1 MASIGSAT
9 GLALFNDQTHS
20 AIHCRGCLLGK
31 MHRIPFSSTRIRA
44 TRAGQVIHSDVCG
57 PMEVATP
64 TGARYYVVFKDDY
77 SGWCEVQLIQR
88 KSEVPAAFKKFTSKL
103 NAQTGE
109 EAKTLR
115 SDGGGEF
122 CSNDFRD
129 WLADSG
135 ITHLI
140 TPPYTP
146 QLNGVSERA
155 NRTIVESARSQ
166 MYEKNVPLELWGLA
180 VQCAIYVQ
188 NRSISS
194 TNNSTPY
201 QLWHGREP
209 DVSHLKVFGCLAFV
223 HIPVEKRKKL
233 QPKAVQGMMVG
244 YCEGSSSLYRIWDP
258 AARELI
264 TSRDVIFEE
273 GSTCETTA
281 AIELDYYSLF
291 PQEPVEIATDMNAE
305 PPSDQAGGEAV
316 DLNPAQVDTNPDR
329 HEERTEANRPGDTL
343 QEEDDDGSDEEQLVD
358 DPFYG
363 FEDPPHHAPPPTANL
378 RRSKRI
384 QIQKEKLRP
393 LRVDQANRAT
403 KGATHP
409 PPKILGKQALSLQEA
424 LSSEDGELWRT
435 AVEDE
440 YDSLMKN
447 GTWEVVPLPPGR
459 ATVKCR
465 WVFEIKPGYEGV
477 PERYKAR
484 LVAKGFTQK
493 YGVDYNETFA
503 PVVKLPTL
511 RTILALVAAND
522 LEVLQLDVKTAF
534 LYGHLDEEIYM
545 RQPEGYVLEGRENE
559 VCRLIKSIY
568 GLKQAP
574 RAWNIELNDA
584 ISGYGLIRSQED
596 QCLYYRRQGEDW
608 LAALFF
614 VDDAFI
620 CGTSQT
626 AIEDFANHLK
636 KKFEIRILPAER
648 FLGLTINR
656 NRNKKELSISQPDY
670 VDSLIKKFRMENC
683 HPRGTPAEPGQR
695 LCSEMA
701 PKNEKDVEKM
711 KKVPYQ
717 KAVGALLYLSTTTRP
732 DIAYSVSKVAQFS
745 QNPGILHWTAVK
757 RIFRYL
763 AGTRNYGIVFS
774 PKEEGGV
781 TGFTDADL
789 GGDVD
794 DRKSTSG
801 CVFLCHGGAT
811 SWFSRKQECTSIS
824 TTEAEFVAGSEAAK
838 EATWIRALL
847 KEIGQRGSEP
857 ITLCCDN
864 QGAIRVANNPEL
876 HKKMKHIDIRFR
888 YIQQALNTGVI
899 QVHYVNSKNQ
909 VADILTK
916 PLPSTS
922 FKYLREKLGVMDIT
936 AI

>member
-1 MASIGSAT
+1 
-9 GLALFNDQTHS
+9 
-20 AIHCRGCLLGK
+20 
-31 MHRIPFSSTRIRA
+31 
-44 TRAGQVIHSDVCG
+44 
-57 PMEVATP
+57 
-64 TGARYYVVFKDDY
+64 
-77 SGWCEVQLIQR
+77 
-88 KSEVPAAFKKFTSKL
+88 
-103 NAQTGE
+103 
-109 EAKTLR
+109 
-115 SDGGGEF
+115 
-122 CSNDFRD
+122 
-129 WLADSG
+129 
-135 ITHLI
+135 
-140 TPPYTP
+140 
-146 QLNGVSERA
+146 
-155 NRTIVESARSQ
+155 
-166 MYEKNVPLELWGLA
+166 
-180 VQCAIYVQ
+180 
-188 NRSISS
+188 
-194 TNNSTPY
+194 
-201 QLWHGREP
+201 
-209 DVSHLKVFGCLAFV
+209 
-223 HIPVEKRKKL
+223 
-233 QPKAVQGMMVG
+233 
-244 YCEGSSSLYRIWDP
+244 
-258 AARELI
+258 
-264 TSRDVIFEE
+264 
-273 GSTCETTA
+273 
-281 AIELDYYSLF
+281 
-291 PQEPVEIATDMNAE
+291 
-305 PPSDQAGGEAV
+305 
-316 DLNPAQVDTNPDR
+316 
-329 HEERTEANRPGDTL
+329 
-343 QEEDDDGSDEEQLVD
+343 
-358 DPFYG
+358 
-363 FEDPPHHAPPPTANL
+363 
-378 RRSKRI
+378 
-384 QIQKEKLRP
+384 
-393 LRVDQANRAT
+393 
-403 KGATHP
+403 
-409 PPKILGKQALSLQEA
+409 
-424 LSSEDGELWRT
+424 
-435 AVEDE
+435 
-440 YDSLMKN
+440 MKN

-465 WVFEIKPGYEGV
+465 WVVEIKPGYEGV

-584 ISGYGLIRSQED
+584 ISGYVLIRSEED

-626 AIEDFANHLK
+626 AIEDFANHLR

-701 PKNEKDVEKM
+701 PNNEKDVEKM

-847 KEIGQRGSEP
+847 KEIGERGSEP